1 METSMPHRATLLAFA
16 LGLSLAGV
24 ATEASS
30 PAAGETQ
37 RLQIT
42 DDIERQVIAWRR
54 DIHQHPELGFQ
65 EHRTA
70 ALVAEHLRSLG
81 LDEVK
86 TGVGETGVVGL
97 LRGGGPGPV
106 VALRADMDGL
116 PIREQTGLPFAS
128 TATATWEGSEVPV
141 MHACGHDAH
150 VAILMGVAA
159 TLSALRADL
168 PGTVMFI
175 FQPAEEGSERGGGAE
190 AMLRDGLFASVKPDA
205 IFGLH
210 VGPMPTGTLHYRP
223 GPTAASADSFVI
235 EMRGQGT
242 HGAMPWGGT
251 DSLSAAAQAVL
262 GIQSIIS
269 RRIDITELPAI
280 VSVGSFHSGNRHNV
294 VPAEA
299 SLSGT
304 IRTFDPAVR
313 ARIHQ
318 LVAQIADGAAAS
330 YGVTAKTEIDT
341 GYPVLVNDPQLGAAM
356 RPTLE
361 RIAGERLYE
370 APRATGAEDFA
381 YYAEQVPGMF
391 LMLGAVPPEK
401 PVFNHAPDFTVDED
415 ALKVGVQT
423 LSQLAI
429 DFLAR

>member
-1 METSMPHRATLLAFA
+1 MRQRATLPALA
-16 LGLSLAGV
+16 LSLLLAAV
-24 ATEASS
+24 AVDAAA
-30 PAAGETQ
+30 PATGAAPI
-37 RLQIT
+37 LAIP
-42 DDIERQVIAWRR
+42 DDVERQVIAWRR

-70 ALVAEHLRSLG
+70 ALVADHLRSLG
-81 LDEVK
+81 LDEVR
-86 TGVGETGVVGL
+86 TGVGETGVVGM

-116 PIREQTGLPFAS
+116 PILEQTGLPFAS
-128 TATATWEGSEVPV
+128 TATATWEGREVPV

-150 VAILMGVAA
+150 VAILMGVAT
-159 TLSALRADL
+159 TLAAMREALR
-168 PGTVMFI
+168 GTVMFI

-190 AMLRDGLFASVKPDA
+190 AMLRDGLFETVKPAA

-210 VGPMPTGTLHYRP
+210 VGPLPAGTLHYRA
-223 GPTAASADSFVI
+223 GPAAASADSFRI
-235 EMRGQGT
+235 EMRGEGT

-269 RRIDITELPAI
+269 RRVDITEVPAI
-280 VSVGSFHSGNRHNV
+280 VSVGSFHAGNRHNV

-304 IRTFDPAVR
+304 IRTFDPVVR
-313 ARIHQ
+313 QRIHR
-318 LVAQIADGAAAS
+318 LVAQVADGAAAS

-361 RIAGERLYE
+361 RVAGGQLHE

-381 YYAEQVPGMF
+381 YYAEQVPGLF
-391 LMLGAVPPEK
+391 LVLGAVPPDK
-401 PVFNHAPDFTVDED
+401 PVFNHAPNFTIDED
-415 ALKVGVQT
+415 ALRVGVQA
-423 LSQLAI
+423 LGQLAV
-429 DFLAR
+429 DFLNGR

>member
-1 METSMPHRATLLAFA
+1 MPQRATLLAFA

-24 ATEASS
+24 FTHAST
-30 PAAGETQ
+30 PAAGATQ
-37 RLQIT
+37 LLQIT
-42 DDIERQVIAWRR
+42 DDIERQVVAWRR

-86 TGVGETGVVGL
+86 TGVGETGVVGI
-97 LRGGGPGPV
+97 LRGGRPGPV

-116 PIREQTGLPFAS
+116 PIQEQTGLPFAS
-128 TATATWEGSEVPV
+128 TATAIWEGREVPV

-159 TLSALRADL
+159 TLSAMREDL

-235 EMRGQGT
+235 EMRGEGT

-251 DSLSAAAQAVL
+251 DSLSAGAQAVL

-269 RRIDITELPAI
+269 RRVDITEVPAI
-280 VSVGSFHSGNRHNV
+280 VSVGSFHAGNRNNV

-304 IRTFDPAVR
+304 IRTFDPGVR

-318 LVAQIADGAAAS
+318 LIAQIADGAAAS
-330 YGVTAKTEIDT
+330 YGVTAKTAIDA
-341 GYPVLVNDPQLGAAM
+341 GYPVLVNDPELGAAM
-356 RPTLE
+356 RLTLE
-361 RIAGERLYE
+361 RVAGERLYE

-391 LMLGAVPPEK
+391 LMLGAVPPDK
-401 PVFNHAPDFTVDED
+401 PVFNHSPNFTIDED
-415 ALKVGVQT
+415 ALKVGVET
-423 LSQLAI
+423 LSQLAV
-429 DFLAR
+429 DFLAGH